1 MDKNEN
7 NHHLAQDRPATPPTP
22 VTPQESRPS
31 PSASPTPE
39 GDPPPEEDQPQP
51 RAAGSLPSL
60 VSPRSSPRSP
70 CSPVPLNPE
79 EEGHLHE
86 DDGDPC
92 TSPSH
97 EQKQHEEQRKEEE
110 QEGEEEEAPQEEGVE
125 RSHSSIAPRLR
136 LSRIPVLEPSSLL
149 LSSPTATTPG
159 GTAKQKLLLKKAYQ
173 GAPLLLSPS
182 CSLSPS
188 FDRRCATQQPDPLT
202 AAAAAAAADRSQ
214 DEESLQGLSVSD
226 RQGGDEALSLSSSS
240 SPLSRKSRIPRP
252 VRPEG
257 SSTNPENRSSQFMPR
272 PPPGRPPSRPSIE
285 SR

>member
-1 MDKNEN
+1 M
-7 NHHLAQDRPATPPTP
+7 
-22 VTPQESRPS
+22 
-31 PSASPTPE
+31 
-39 GDPPPEEDQPQP
+39 DPPPEEDQPPP

-86 DDGDPC
+86 DDVDPH

-97 EQKQHEEQRKEEE
+97 EQKRQEEQRQKEE
-110 QEGEEEEAPQEEGVE
+110 QEVEEEEVAPPEEGVD
-125 RSHSSIAPRLR
+125 RSRGSVAPRLR

-188 FDRRCATQQPDPLT
+188 LDRRCTTQQPDSP
-202 AAAAAAAADRSQ
+202 AAAADRSQ

-252 VRPEG
+252 VRSEG
-257 SSTNPENRSSQFMPR
+257 SPTTPENRSSQFLPR

>member
-1 MDKNEN
+1 M
-7 NHHLAQDRPATPPTP
+7 
-22 VTPQESRPS
+22 
-31 PSASPTPE
+31 
-39 GDPPPEEDQPQP
+39 
-51 RAAGSLPSL
+51 PSL

-86 DDGDPC
+86 DDGDPP
-92 TSPSH
+92 TSTAQ
-97 EQKQHEEQRKEEE
+97 EQKQQGEQRKE
-110 QEGEEEEAPQEEGVE
+110 QGKGEEEAPPEEEVE
-125 RSHSSIAPRLR
+125 RSRDAVAPRLR

-159 GTAKQKLLLKKAYQ
+159 GTAKQKLLLKKAHQ
-173 GAPLLLSPS
+173 GVPLLLSPS

-188 FDRRCATQQPDPLT
+188 LDRRYAAQQPDSP
-202 AAAAAAAADRSQ
+202 AAATDRSQ

-252 VRPEG
+252 VRSEG
-257 SSTNPENRSSQFMPR
+257 SSTTPENRSSQFMPR